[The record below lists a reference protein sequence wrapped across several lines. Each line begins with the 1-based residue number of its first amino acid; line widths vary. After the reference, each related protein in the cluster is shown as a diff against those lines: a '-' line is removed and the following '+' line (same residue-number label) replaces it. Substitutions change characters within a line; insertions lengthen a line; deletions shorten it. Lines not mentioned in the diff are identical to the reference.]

1 MKDRSSSRLEFS
13 VGRGDVHDDQLS
25 DVEPPSDDELKLDL
39 GRHVISM
46 DSKGADRTL
55 HVVGNCWR
63 RPAQLA
69 KHRSIGTSLRK
80 QGKRVLV
87 FFGLTVQFDSHYGL
101 LTLI

>member
-1 MKDRSSSRLEFS
+1 MPTVGISYMKDRSSSRLEFS

-69 KHRSIGTSLRK
+69 KHRSIGTSLRLHPHTPFETPRS
-80 QGKRVLV
+80 GS
-87 FFGLTVQFDSHYGL
+87 LT
-101 LTLI
+101 